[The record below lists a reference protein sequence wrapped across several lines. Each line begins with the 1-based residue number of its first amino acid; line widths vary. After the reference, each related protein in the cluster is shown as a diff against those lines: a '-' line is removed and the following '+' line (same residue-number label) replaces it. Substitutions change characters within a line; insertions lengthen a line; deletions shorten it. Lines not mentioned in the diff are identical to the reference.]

1 MRPVVSL
8 NNAFTATPMRR
19 GLKLAAKL
27 NLLSASLIL
36 LTATVLAGYAIFQKS
51 ETAHHD
57 LAVRGMEIAKIAA
70 LNSEYGIYTESREE
84 LQQIVNNLL
93 VNRNVVVAEIRN
105 SKQELLM
112 QTSNAE
118 EQAMPDYVARQ
129 PSTQQGVSLNI
140 FNSSANKTRYSVIT
154 VPVLGSFGAVYNDE
168 EADAKS
174 AALRPVIGYIRIS
187 LSHSSLH
194 QNVKSFAFSIISVTL
209 IAVLVGVVLTLLMTR
224 RITSPLLAVVKATRR
239 VAEGNFDQRVEV
251 TTGDEVAWLA
261 NNFNEM
267 ASNLKSTKRE
277 VDEHRAGL
285 EQKVEQRTAELSE
298 KNDKLKHA
306 VAQAEKAR
314 IAAEEAQLAAE
325 QASKAKGEFLATM
338 SHEIRTPLN
347 GVLGMA
353 DILARTELDASQ
365 ERFLKVITQS
375 GETLLELISEILDF
389 SKIEAGK
396 LELNYS
402 SFNMR
407 QFVEDLGLAY
417 AGLAHSK
424 NIDIA
429 CYLPPQYSLLVEGD
443 VARLRQILSNL
454 IGNAIKFTQQGL
466 VELRVEVVERLED
479 GTANIRFE
487 VRDTGIGIDAD
498 KLDHIFDSFTQA
510 DSSTTRDFGGTG
522 LGLAIGK
529 HLIGMMGGEIN
540 VSSTPGEGS
549 CFWFEICLPVQD
561 VNESEVMD
569 IAERFEGLRALI
581 VDDLATNREIIEHQL
596 TTWGMFC
603 RQVASGVECLQE
615 LDRTRRIGK
624 PYDLMILD
632 YHMPGMD
639 GMELARR
646 IKADAAFN
654 QIKIVMLSSVSDIES
669 QHHMRELGIVSRLLK
684 PVRQSDL
691 FDTLVALFFEQAPE
705 TVLRNG
711 TTDTAL
717 EVPRIAARVL
727 LAEDTIVNQEVAKI
741 MLESLGCSYTLAENG
756 RETLQACQQGGHDI
770 VLMDCQMPEMD
781 GYQATAAIRE
791 FEQSQADNKKI
802 PIVALTANAVDGDRE
817 KCLAA
822 GMDDYLSKPFTHADL
837 GSMLAKW
844 LPSLVV
850 SSAASDTPDTPAT
863 TQNGNPAA
871 SANTEAVADKTLAS
885 LTPAVAQTSAVNDEP
900 LLDATVFEQ
909 FQALGKAG
917 GTDVV
922 QRIVNSYLQETP
934 QHMQAMVAAND
945 NAEQLYKAAHALKSS
960 SFNVGAKRLA
970 QLCKQL
976 EALGRNGNCSDVT
989 AMLIELQQIYQDTTQ
1004 VLRREHTG
1012 S

>member
-1 MRPVVSL
+1 MCSI
-8 NNAFTATPMRR
+8 NASTAAPMKR
-19 GLKLAAKL
+19 GIKLAAKL

-36 LTATVLAGYAIFQKS
+36 LTAAVLAGYAIFQKS
-51 ETAHHD
+51 ETAHED

-70 LNSEYGIYTESREE
+70 LNSQYGIYTESGEE

-93 VNRNVVVAEIRN
+93 VNRNVVAAEMRD
-105 SKQELLM
+105 SKHKLLM

-118 EQAMPDYVARQ
+118 EQAMPDYVAQR
-129 PSTQQGVSLNI
+129 PSTQQEVSVSV
-140 FNSSANKTRYSVIT
+140 FNNSANKTRYSVIT
-154 VPVLGSFGAVYNDE
+154 VPVLGSFGAVDSDDE
-168 EADAKS
+168 SGAE
-174 AALRPVIGYIRIS
+174 RHVIGYIRIS
-187 LSHSSLH
+187 LSHASL
-194 QNVKSFAFSIISVTL
+194 QQSVNSFALSIMSVTL
-209 IAVLVGVVLTLLMTR
+209 LAVLVGVVLTLLMTR

-239 VAEGNFDQRVEV
+239 VARGNFDQRVAV

-267 ASNLKSTKRE
+267 AYNLKTYKRE

-285 EQKVEQRTAELSE
+285 EQKVAQRTAELSE
-298 KNDKLKHA
+298 KNHKLKHA
-306 VAQAEKAR
+306 VEQAEQAR
-314 IAAEEAQLAAE
+314 IAAEAAQLAAE

-365 ERFLKVITQS
+365 QRFLNVITQS

-407 QFVEDLGLAY
+407 QFVEDLGLAF
-417 AGLAHSK
+417 AGLAHRK

-454 IGNAIKFTQQGL
+454 IGNAIKFTQHGL
-466 VELRVEVVERLED
+466 VELRVDVLQRLAD

-487 VRDTGIGIDAD
+487 VRDTGIGIHEK
-498 KLDHIFDSFTQA
+498 KLQHIFDSFTQA

-529 HLIGMMGGEIN
+529 HLIEMMGGEIN
-540 VSSTPGEGS
+540 VSSTLGEGS
-549 CFWFEICLPVQD
+549 SFWFEICLPVQN
-561 VNESEVMD
+561 VNESEVLD
-569 IAERFEGLRALI
+569 IAERFQGLRALI

-603 RQVASGVECLQE
+603 RQVASGAECLEE
-615 LDRTRRIGK
+615 LNRTRRVGK

-646 IKADAAFN
+646 IKADAALN
-654 QIKIVMLSSVSDIES
+654 QIRMVMLSSVSDIES
-669 QHHMRELGIVSRLLK
+669 QQHMREVGIVSRLLK
-684 PVRQSDL
+684 PVRQADL
-691 FDTLVALFFEQAPE
+691 FDTLVALFFDQDPDAVNLNGK
-705 TVLRNG
+705 TVS
-711 TTDTAL
+711 DV
-717 EVPRIAARVL
+717 EVPKIVARVL
-727 LAEDTIVNQEVAKI
+727 LAEDTIVNQEVATI
-741 MLESLGCSYTLAENG
+741 MLESIGCNVTLAENG
-756 RETLQACQQGGHDI
+756 CEALTACQQGGHDL

-791 FEQSQADNKKI
+791 FEQSQAVDKSI
-802 PIVALTANAVDGDRE
+802 PIIALTANAVDGDRE

-822 GMDDYLSKPFTHADL
+822 GMDDYLSKPFTLADL
-837 GSMLAKW
+837 ASMLAKW
-844 LPSLVV
+844 LPTQVV
-850 SSAASDTPDTPAT
+850 DPAASDSATNTPDSN
-863 TQNGNPAA
+863 QAA
-871 SANTEAVADKTLAS
+871 CANTQTAVVKTLA
-885 LTPAVAQTSAVNDEP
+885 PAATQTTAANDEP
-900 LLDATVFEQ
+900 LLDATVLEQ
-909 FQALGKAG
+909 FQALGKASG
-917 GTDVV
+917 SNVV
-922 QRIVNSYLQETP
+922 LRIVNSYLKETP
-934 QHMQAMVAAND
+934 QHVQTMVAAND
-945 NAEQLYKAAHALKSS
+945 DAEQLYKAAHALKSS

-970 QLCKQL
+970 LLCQQL
-976 EALGRNGNCSDVT
+976 EALGRNGSCSGVN
-989 AMLIELQQIYQDTTQ
+989 AMLVELQQIYKDTTQ
-1004 VLRREHTG
+1004 VLQREYTG
-1012 S
+1012 T